1 MFGNNRECA
10 SFLVKIANKNNEYTR
25 YGAAHICGLPIRAC
39 IQVFGDT
46 YKDARKA
53 VHFLFTNKH
62 CKNISNCLPTES
74 LVKFAIMKKI
84 LYAFSIGFFGA
95 CGYGIVNMLVAPKAD
110 PVIGLS
116 FFAVIFI
123 VCFIIGLFDYDRKM
137 KKKAEEEKRQAEKE
151 QTDRLMREYL
161 EKKLKEEAE
170 NGK

>member
-1 MFGNNRECA
+1 
-10 SFLVKIANKNNEYTR
+10 
-25 YGAAHICGLPIRAC
+25 
-39 IQVFGDT
+39 
-46 YKDARKA
+46 
-53 VHFLFTNKH
+53 
-62 CKNISNCLPTES
+62 
-74 LVKFAIMKKI
+74 MKKI

-95 CGYGIVNMLVAPKAD
+95 GGYAIVNMLVAPKAD

-123 VCFIIGLFDYDRKM
+123 VGFIIGLFDYDRKM

-161 EKKLKEEAE
+161 EKKLKEDAE

>member
-1 MFGNNRECA
+1 
-10 SFLVKIANKNNEYTR
+10 
-25 YGAAHICGLPIRAC
+25 
-39 IQVFGDT
+39 
-46 YKDARKA
+46 
-53 VHFLFTNKH
+53 
-62 CKNISNCLPTES
+62 
-74 LVKFAIMKKI
+74 MKKI

-95 CGYGIVNMLVAPKAD
+95 GGYAIVNMLVAPKAD

-116 FFAVIFI
+116 FFAVIFV

-137 KKKAEEEKRQAEKE
+137 KKKKKKAEEEKRQTEKE